1 MSKKTNI
8 AQENVGRLASLGI
21 AAMEYEAARRSA
33 YVELKAV
40 RDARKEWNI
49 ENGHE
54 EDLPVEAKRQY
65 AAAAKNRKNARERLQ
80 RMISRY
86 RDWLDGV
93 NT

>member
-1 MSKKTNI
+1 MSKKTNV
-8 AQENVGRLASLGI
+8 AHENVSKLASLGI
-21 AAMEYEAARRSA
+21 AAMEYEVARRSA

-54 EDLPVEAKRQY
+54 EDLPPEAKQQY
-65 AAAAKNRKNARERLQ
+65 SVAAKRRKNARERLQ

-93 NT
+93 NS